1 MNKEIELL
9 IKIQGKLNKRRYHL
23 YTETDLEEKYRFLL
37 FIKFDDNRDYFSTNN
52 LPILSSNE
60 GDTVN
65 DLKEYLERHNGFD
78 GRW

>member
-1 MNKEIELL
+1 MTKEIELL

>member
-23 YTETDLEEKYRFLL
+23 HIDTDLQEKYRFLL
-37 FIKFDDNRDYFSTNN
+37 FIKFDDDRDYFSANN
-52 LPILSSNE
+52 QPILSTID
-60 GDTVN
+60 GDTVD
-65 DLKEYLERHNGFD
+65 DLKEYLEKHNGFD

>member
-1 MNKEIELL
+1 MTKEIEVL

-23 YTETDLEEKYRFLL
+23 HINTDLQEKYRFFL
-37 FIKFDDNRDYFSTNN
+37 FIKFDDNRDYFNTNN

>member
-52 LPILSSNE
+52 LPLLSSNE

>member
-37 FIKFDDNRDYFSTNN
+37 FIKFDDDRDYFNTNN
-52 LPILSSNE
+52 QPILSTID
-60 GDTVN
+60 GDTVD
-65 DLKEYLERHNGFD
+65 DLKEYLESHNGFD